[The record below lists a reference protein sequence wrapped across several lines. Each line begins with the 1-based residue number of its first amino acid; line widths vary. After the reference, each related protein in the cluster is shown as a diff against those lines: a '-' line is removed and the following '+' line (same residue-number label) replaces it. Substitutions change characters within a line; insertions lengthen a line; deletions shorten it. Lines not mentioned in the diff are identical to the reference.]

1 VCYTIYTVKKAT
13 ITSKCGKK
21 VEVYYFS
28 DHPTNKITGT
38 AGVDDIKIENVELP
52 NKSFSKLTVT
62 EELYNQAW
70 IAASDEQELEA
81 YSELGASAGD
91 EIEVS
96 AQKVHPVAPMLGNL
110 IKFNSFSGPE
120 TLQLDDSIEADAV
133 PVEDLEEGHLY
144 KIKGLNIVA
153 EYEGGHTHRRFNFH
167 GFRFWVE
174 EDLILKS
181 SSLDRNKYNDYK
193 HIGGNK

>member
-1 VCYTIYTVKKAT
+1 MKKAT

-38 AGVDDIKIENVELP
+38 AGVDDIKIENVESP
-52 NKSFSKLTVT
+52 NKSFSKLT
-62 EELYNQAW
+62 
-70 IAASDEQELEA
+70 DEQGLEA

-110 IKFNSFSGPE
+110 INFNLFSGPE